1 MSTSTSCTATTRT
14 CRSASSSTRS
24 TPRSAAGRI
33 RGPFG
38 GSNWTRERFD
48 AAVAYAEANGKARA
62 DGALQQLL
70 ARRDGR
76 ADLAR
81 LHRGV
86 RHGLEGVAR
95 RARGD
100 ELRLVEPGPRL
111 LRGREG
117 QARQRRGGHAVWHS
131 KANLARRERARTLA
145 ARLGRPPIH
154 VALAYV
160 LAQPFPVVPLIGP
173 RRLVELDDSVA
184 ALAIALG
191 PEQVRW
197 LESGE
202 SGPAEAGSGRPR
214 VRRSAARRR

>member
-24 TPRSAAGRI
+24 TPRSAPGAI

-48 AAVAYAEANGKARA
+48 AAVAYAEANGKAA
-62 DGALQQLL
+62 PTALSNNFSLAEMVEPIWPGCVAASDAAWKAWLAERGVTNFAWSSQGRGFFSPEGTVDSEEVTRVWHSKTNL
-70 ARRDGR
+70 ARRD
-76 ADLAR
+76 
-81 LHRGV
+81 
-86 RHGLEGVAR
+86 
-95 RARGD
+95 RAR
-100 ELRLVEPGPRL
+100 
-111 LRGREG
+111 
-117 QARQRRGGHAVWHS
+117 A
-131 KANLARRERARTLA
+131 LA

-184 ALAIALG
+184 ALATALD

-202 SGPAEAGSGRPR
+202 SGPAEAGPGRPR